1 MSTVYI
7 GLMSTD
13 GDRIGHLVRGVQMLR
28 SYGKEADVERYS
40 DVIQAGEVTTG
51 EQPALCCLIECESDT
66 SPENMR
72 GILREVEWALGDDPS
87 VLTARLVRF
96 GQQTLEDVPRPM
108 LTLLEG
114 EGGYEVFQP
123 AGEFEQICDWGQQH
137 PDGNADI
144 IGEWPSA
151 TGR

>member
-40 DVIQAGEVTTG
+40 DVIQAEEVTVG
-51 EQPALCCLIECESDT
+51 EQSALCCLIECGSDA
-66 SPENMR
+66 SPENLR
-72 GILREVEWALGDDPS
+72 GILRETEWALGDDPS

-96 GQQTLEDVPRPM
+96 GQQTLEDVPQPM
-108 LTLLEG
+108 LALLQGQG
-114 EGGYEVFQP
+114 EHEVFLP
-123 AGEFEQICDWGQQH
+123 AEEFEHICDWGQQS